1 MLALAKT
8 INFSVWHLF
17 SEVETHC
24 STVTMKATATILSIL
39 FIQTFTTMASAKTER
54 QKYRVVHTEKEYEI
68 RFYPSATLATV
79 YTTAKSYREL
89 SGTGFRRLA
98 GYIFGGNES
107 GQKIAMT
114 APVHMDIQD
123 KGSAMSFVMPS
134 AYEMENLPAPNDGGV
149 VLEKTKDEYVAVLRF
164 RGYASDKDI
173 KRYSAK
179 LATSLEGKGIK
190 YMGNFRYLGYN
201 PPYQFIGRRNE
212 IIVKVDWPQAVED

>member
-1 MLALAKT
+1 
-8 INFSVWHLF
+8 
-17 SEVETHC
+17 
-24 STVTMKATATILSIL
+24 MKSITTILLVL

-54 QKYRVVHTEKEYEI
+54 QKYRVVYSEKGYEI

-79 YTTAKSYREL
+79 YTSAKSYREL

-123 KGSAMSFVMPS
+123 RGSTMSFVMPS
-134 AYEMENLPAPNDGGV
+134 AYEMDNLPSPNDGGV
-149 VLEKTKDEYVAVLRF
+149 VLETTEDEYVAVLKF
-164 RGYASDKDI
+164 RGYASDRDI
-173 KRYSAK
+173 KSYSEK
-179 LATSLEGKGIK
+179 LATMLEAKGIK
-190 YMGNFRYLGYN
+190 YTGNFRYLGYN

-212 IIVKVDWPQAVED
+212 IIVKVEWSENNGD

>member
-1 MLALAKT
+1 
-8 INFSVWHLF
+8 
-17 SEVETHC
+17 
-24 STVTMKATATILSIL
+24 MKATATIIFVL

-54 QKYRVVHTEKEYEI
+54 QKYRVVRTEKEYEI

-79 YTTAKSYREL
+79 YTSAKSYREL

-98 GYIFGGNES
+98 GYIFGGNKS

-134 AYEMENLPAPNDGGV
+134 AYEMENLPVPNDGGV
-149 VLEKTKDEYVAVLRF
+149 VLEKTEDEYVAVLKF
-164 RGYASDKDI
+164 RGYASDRDI
-173 KRYSAK
+173 KSYSDK
-179 LATSLEGKGIK
+179 LATLLDEEGIK

-212 IIVKVDWPQAVED
+212 IIVKVEWSEAAGE

>member
-1 MLALAKT
+1 
-8 INFSVWHLF
+8 
-17 SEVETHC
+17 
-24 STVTMKATATILSIL
+24 MKSITTILLVL

-54 QKYRVVHTEKEYEI
+54 QKYRVVYSEKGYEI

-79 YTTAKSYREL
+79 YTSAKSYREL

-123 KGSAMSFVMPS
+123 RGSTMSFVMPS
-134 AYEMENLPAPNDGGV
+134 AYEMDNLPSPNDGGV
-149 VLEKTKDEYVAVLRF
+149 VLETTEDEYVAVLKF
-164 RGYASDKDI
+164 RGYASDRDI
-173 KRYSAK
+173 KSYSEK
-179 LATSLEGKGIK
+179 LATMLEAKGIK
-190 YMGNFRYLGYN
+190 YTGNFRYLGYN

-212 IIVKVDWPQAVED
+212 IIVKVDWAETVED